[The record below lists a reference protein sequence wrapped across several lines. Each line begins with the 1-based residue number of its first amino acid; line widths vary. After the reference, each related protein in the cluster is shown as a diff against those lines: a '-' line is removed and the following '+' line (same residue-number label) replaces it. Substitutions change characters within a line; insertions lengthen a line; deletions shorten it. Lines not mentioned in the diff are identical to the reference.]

1 MTPASRFEGKIAV
14 ITGAASGIGRATLVR
29 LVSEGAV
36 ALGVDQDEAG
46 LRDSASLANAG
57 AHYGGE
63 ASFAAGSIADEAF
76 VKAAMEALVAK
87 RGRLDVLVNLA
98 GILRST
104 HLVDTSL
111 DEFRQI
117 IRINLEGTFLFCRE
131 ALPHLI
137 KTKGNIVNAA
147 STSATYGHPYMAAYA
162 ASKGGI
168 AAMTHTLARE
178 FILQGVRV
186 NAVAPGGIMTPMVAG
201 QPARFPEGANLSLFS
216 NLTRPDGVFGRPEA
230 VAAVI
235 AMLASQDGEFIN
247 GEIIRI
253 DGGTHS

>member
-1 MTPASRFEGKIAV
+1 MTLASRFEGKTAI
-14 ITGAASGIGRATLVR
+14 ITGSASGIGRATLIR
-29 LVSEGAV
+29 LVSEGAT

-46 LRDSASLANAG
+46 LRETVSLANNAAG
-57 AHYGGE
+57 TGGQ
-63 ASFAAGSIADEAF
+63 ASFAVGSIADEAF
-76 VKAAMEALVAK
+76 VKSTVEAFAAK
-87 RGRLDVLVNLA
+87 NGRLDVLVNLA

-104 HLVDTSL
+104 HLVDTTL
-111 DEFRQI
+111 EEFRHI
-117 IRINLEGTFLFCRE
+117 IAVNLEGTFLFCRQ
-131 ALPHLI
+131 ALPHLL

-147 STSATYGHPYMAAYA
+147 STSASFGHPYMAAYA

-168 AAMTHTLARE
+168 AAFTHTLARE

-216 NLTRPDGVFGRPEA
+216 NLTRPDGHFGRPEA
-230 VAAVI
+230 VAGVI
-235 AMLASQDGEFIN
+235 AMLASEDGEFIN